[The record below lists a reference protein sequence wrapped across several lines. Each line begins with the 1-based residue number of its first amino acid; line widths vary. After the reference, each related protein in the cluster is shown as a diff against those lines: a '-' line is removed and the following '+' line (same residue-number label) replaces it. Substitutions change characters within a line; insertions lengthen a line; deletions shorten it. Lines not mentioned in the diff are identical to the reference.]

1 MGADRTAAPTDA
13 VVRRDESD
21 GRRREGATGVIRPVA
36 GIMPSMDSV
45 ALLPDD
51 ASDRKLAANVHPPH
65 WRNPTPADRYNL
77 VVVGAGTAGLV
88 TAAVAAGLGARV
100 ALVERHL
107 MGGDCL
113 NVGCVPSKGVIRAAR
128 VWASARDGAAFGLSF
143 PGEVERDFGA
153 AMARMRRLRAEI
165 SHVDS
170 AERFAGLG
178 VDVFIGEARFTGP
191 DAVAVGDATLRF
203 ARAAVCT
210 GARAAAPPIPG
221 LAEAGY
227 LDNESVFSLTELPPR
242 LAVIGSGPIGCEL
255 AQAFARFGSEVTVI
269 ERAGRILPRE
279 DADAAAVVQARME
292 HDGVRFVFGA
302 AITGVERSSAG
313 ADGGKRIGWTVGAEP
328 HDVTVDEIL
337 VGVGRAPNIEG
348 VGLEAA
354 GVACDRNGVTVDA
367 HLRTTNPRIYAAGDV
382 CSRFKF
388 THAAD
393 AMAQIVIQNA
403 LFPHPFGLGKAS
415 TESLVIPW
423 CTYTEPEIA
432 HVGLYEADAR
442 AKGIAVETFTQP
454 LADVDRAVLDGE
466 DAGFARVHVR
476 KGTDRIVGATVVA
489 ADAGNLISEVTVAM
503 KAGAG
508 LGVIGSAIHPYPT
521 QAEAWRKAANQL
533 RKARFSDRQR
543 AILKRL
549 FAWRR

>member
-1 MGADRTAAPTDA
+1 
-13 VVRRDESD
+13 
-21 GRRREGATGVIRPVA
+21 
-36 GIMPSMDSV
+36 MDSA

-51 ASDRKLAANVHPPH
+51 AFNRKLAANVHPPQ
-65 WRNPTPADRYNL
+65 WRNPTPDGRYNL

-128 VWASARDGAAFGLSF
+128 VWASARDGAAFGLTF
-143 PGEVERDFGA
+143 PGGVERDFGA

-170 AERFAGLG
+170 AERFTGLG
-178 VDVFIGEARFTGP
+178 VDVYIGEAKFTGR
-191 DAVAVGDATLRF
+191 DTVAVGDATLRF

-210 GARAAAPPIPG
+210 GARAAALPIPG
-221 LAEAGY
+221 LADAGY
-227 LDNESVFSLTELPPR
+227 LTNETFFSLTELPPR
-242 LAVIGSGPIGCEL
+242 LAVIGAGPIGCEL

-269 ERAGRILPRE
+269 ELANRILPRE
-279 DADAAAVVQARME
+279 DPDAAAVVQARMA
-292 HDGVRFVFGA
+292 HDGVRFVLDA
-302 AITGVERSSAG
+302 AIGAVEPVAPDAAG
-313 ADGGKRIGWTVGAEP
+313 AGNAGEKRIRYTAGGES
-328 HDVTVDEIL
+328 HDVRVDEIL
-337 VGVGRAPNIEG
+337 LGVGRAPNLEG
-348 VGLEAA
+348 LGLEAA
-354 GVACDRNGVTVDA
+354 GVACDRRGVTVDA
-367 HLRTTNPRIYAAGDV
+367 HLRTTNPRVYAAGDI
-382 CSRFKF
+382 CSPFKF
-388 THAAD
+388 THTAD

-415 TESLVIPW
+415 TDSLVIPW

-432 HVGLYEADAR
+432 HVGMYEADAR
-442 AKGIAVETFTQP
+442 AKGIAIETFTQP
-454 LADVDRAVLDGE
+454 FAEVDRAVLDGE

-476 KGTDRIVGATVVA
+476 KGTDRILGATVVA

-508 LGVIGSAIHPYPT
+508 LGTIGSAIHPYPT
-521 QAEAWRKAANQL
+521 QAEAWRKAANQM

-543 AILKRL
+543 AILSRL